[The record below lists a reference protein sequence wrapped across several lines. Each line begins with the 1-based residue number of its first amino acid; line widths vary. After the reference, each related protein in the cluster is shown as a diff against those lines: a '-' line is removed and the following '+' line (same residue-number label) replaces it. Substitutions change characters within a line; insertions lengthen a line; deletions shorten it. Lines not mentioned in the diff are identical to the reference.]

1 MGQDRGAAQVLHG
14 VTDKQLWFR
23 GMSAIMDEMNGL
35 DIRNDYEHDENEEE
49 KDRFR
54 TSLEEEWRIHNKEEL
69 LSALE
74 WIREGGHR
82 VAFEQMRTF
91 MNALSEADQWKCI
104 HSLNPETGRYHEYLV
119 VKTYMYKL
127 PPAGIAAWD
136 WGRYANLCRKSAYV
150 GFITEVEA
158 EQFILEA
165 ALEAQSAYSSWKEYA
180 VAFLAGRLYWLE
192 QTAEPLVQRQIN
204 YVRNL
209 FVQSNSIYNKVD
221 WNLNL
226 SLQ

>member
-1 MGQDRGAAQVLHG
+1 MGQDRGAAQG

-127 PPAGIAAWD
+127 PLPALQPGIGEDMPTCAARVHMS
-136 WGRYANLCRKSAYV
+136 G
-150 GFITEVEA
+150 
-158 EQFILEA
+158 
-165 ALEAQSAYSSWKEYA
+165 
-180 VAFLAGRLYWLE
+180 
-192 QTAEPLVQRQIN
+192 
-204 YVRNL
+204 
-209 FVQSNSIYNKVD
+209 
-221 WNLNL
+221 L
-226 SLQ
+226 SQKWSQNN